1 MAADASIGMCESCPD
16 CGLTPRSWIERAKFG
31 SRELYWIGCK
41 AHSHMTG
48 GVTRGA
54 AIMSW
59 NRLAVKIRYDRN
71 QPSDLKRK
79 IG

>member
-1 MAADASIGMCESCPD
+1 MSGLPSHAAGMDGAREI
-16 CGLTPRSWIERAKFG
+16 R
-31 SRELYWIGCK
+31 SRELYWIDVN
-41 AHSHMTG
+41 AMRNVAG

-59 NRLAVKIRYDRN
+59 NRSFLTIVFNRQN
-71 QPSDLKRK
+71 VSDLKRR